1 MELRETR
8 RELWDPGTSP
18 ARWFDSGIVQVS
30 WDIHTICID
39 LFQMY
44 QNHCAMHSKVL
55 IACGRALLANQTA
68 KLGRYPASPAAQ
80 PRVVSW
86 SSNAKPIGHFQVW
99 IGSWILSTVLLC
111 QLADIVL
118 IVRLQVT
125 IKQKHVLCP
134 EKRWFCSWNR
144 LTEKPMLPFWLM
156 SDAIW
161 KNQVHSRILHSALSA
176 CGHDDIA
183 QGKAGKIQ
191 FAHVWSNPIHD
202 TQIVRP
208 SCCKSWEGQHHL
220 GGAGFNGNNVPKI
233 TVTKFNNGNQATMG
247 RCCCWPLP
255 GRALGRCYWVPPKS

>member
-8 RELWDPGTSP
+8 RETSP
-18 ARWFDSGIVQVS
+18 ARWFASWIVQVS

-44 QNHCAMHSKVL
+44 ENHCAMHSKVL

-68 KLGRYPASPAAQ
+68 KLGRYPASPAT
-80 PRVVSW
+80 PRC
-86 SSNAKPIGHFQVW
+86 FM
-99 IGSWILSTVLLC
+99 
-111 QLADIVL
+111 
-118 IVRLQVT
+118 
-125 IKQKHVLCP
+125 IKQCEANWPLP
-134 EKRWFCSWNR
+134 SLDWFLNPQHRSLVPTGGYSSDCSLAKGPLNKNMFCARRNDGFAAETGWEADRKTNAA
-144 LTEKPMLPFWLM
+144 FWLM

-161 KNQVHSRILHSALSA
+161 KNQVHSRILHSAVSA

-191 FAHVWSNPIHD
+191 FAHVCSNPIHD

-247 RCCCWPLP
+247 RCCCWPLL
-255 GRALGRCYWVPPKS
+255 GRALGRCYRVPPKS